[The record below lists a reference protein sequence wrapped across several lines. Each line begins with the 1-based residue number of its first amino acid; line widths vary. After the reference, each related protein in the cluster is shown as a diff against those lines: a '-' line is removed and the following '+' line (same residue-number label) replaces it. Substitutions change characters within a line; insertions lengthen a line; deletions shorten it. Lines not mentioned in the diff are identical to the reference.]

1 MKKKSPS
8 FASLRTTGIASLML
22 VGMNL
27 PAAAQL
33 GRQQG
38 LVEPNIAADSQFQR
52 LALSAH
58 AVHLL
63 GEAKPI
69 LSAVKLDSILAAS
82 GLTAAQRK
90 DLYGKMFV
98 HVDLNRGTDA
108 EFMLIPGMTAQTL
121 SAIKAGRPWA
131 SFEAFQAAMGKT
143 MNAAETARL
152 EQYLFIPIQLN
163 TFTEPLMDTFAPI
176 GVGTRRWKR
185 EFAEYRPWTSE
196 EQFRREIGKYVR
208 GNPKEVDR
216 LWRYVII
223 K

>member
-1 MKKKSPS
+1 MKTLKPS
-8 FASLRTTGIASLML
+8 TIAAILLASVSLPL
-22 VGMNL
+22 S
-27 PAAAQL
+27 AQL

-38 LVEPNIAADSQFQR
+38 LVEPNIAADSQFTR

-58 AVHLL
+58 AVHLI

-69 LSAVKLDSILAAS
+69 LSAVTLDSVLGAA
-82 GLTAAQRK
+82 GLNAAQRR
-90 DLYGKMFV
+90 DLYGRMFV
-98 HVDLNRGTDA
+98 HVDINRGKDA

-121 SAIKAGRPWA
+121 AAIKAGRPWA

-143 MNAAETARL
+143 LSAAEVARI
-152 EQYLFIPIQLN
+152 EQYLFIPIELN
-163 TFTEPLMDTFAPI
+163 TFTEPVMDSFAGI

-185 EFAEYRPWTSE
+185 EFAEYRPWKTE